1 MPRAA
6 ERRYV
11 EDLKTWDLPRLED
24 LEESVTREFASRARL
39 VFLNAAGTAGGPLH
53 ELFLD
58 RLRDMARTAV
68 NEILEYWLR
77 GLADGSNGQFPEVC
91 LELPY
96 LERGEATDPLAL
108 AYCVDNE
115 DGSRV
120 ELNRVPL
127 SQVLGRI
134 FDQVTPP
141 DPARL
146 RVFARALRELAD
158 TLQCERD
165 RSGTIG
171 QPSRATS

>member
-1 MPRAA
+1 MSGTPS
-6 ERRYV
+6 RRYV
-11 EDLKTWDLPRLED
+11 DDLHTWDLPRLED
-24 LEESVTREFASRARL
+24 LEDEVTREFAFQARV
-39 VFLNAAGTAGGPLH
+39 VFLNSAGSSGDSLH
-53 ELFLD
+53 ELFLG
-58 RLRDMARTAV
+58 RLREMARTAV
-68 NEILEYWLR
+68 NETLEYWLR
-77 GLADGSNGQFPEVC
+77 GLADGSNGKFPEMC

-96 LERGEATDPLAL
+96 LERGETGNPLTV

-127 SQVLGRI
+127 GQVLGRI
-134 FDQVTPP
+134 FDQITPP

-165 RSGTIG
+165 CSGTIE
-171 QPSRATS
+171 QPSRASS